1 MEKGI
6 GEGAIILVTRAGDAI
21 PQIIGVKQTGVLTF
35 PKDYEWKGDC
45 RIVEKIES
53 KERIIKQILHF
64 VESVDIPYIK
74 EATINKLYNNGC
86 TSIELFLKLTQK
98 DLLLFGPKLSSTII
112 TVFKNHLK
120 HQ

>member
-21 PQIIGVKQTGVLTF
+21 PQIIGVKQDRSINF
-35 PKDYEWKGDC
+35 SKDYEWKGDC

-74 EATINKLYNNGC
+74 RSYINKL
-86 TSIELFLKLTQK
+86 
-98 DLLLFGPKLSSTII
+98 
-112 TVFKNHLK
+112 
-120 HQ
+120 